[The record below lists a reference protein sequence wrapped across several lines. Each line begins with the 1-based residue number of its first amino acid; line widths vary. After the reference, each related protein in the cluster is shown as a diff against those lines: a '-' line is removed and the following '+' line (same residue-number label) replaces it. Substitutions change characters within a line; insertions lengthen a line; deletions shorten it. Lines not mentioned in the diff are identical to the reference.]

1 MSHHISHDTSTQEAA
16 CAAAHGTDW
25 MMVIATAMLCA
36 GITALALPW
45 PL

>member
-1 MSHHISHDTSTQEAA
+1 MSHDISTQEAA
-16 CAAAHGTDW
+16 SATHGTDW